1 MLTAKRSADRIK
13 AWLNII
19 IVIPSLTW
27 YPQKNRRSCKLTR
40 WTTPDQ
46 ARGDEAGRTK
56 DLATLLIRV
65 RGKVRVE
72 IIGHDRF
79 PIILWNFLLG
89 SSDYFFKALTFN
101 QLAIA
106 EHRLK
111 QVLTLR
117 H

>member
-1 MLTAKRSADRIK
+1 MLTAKRSADRFN
-13 AWLNII
+13 ARLNTI
-19 IVIPSLTW
+19 IVILGLTW
-27 YPQKNRRSCKLTR
+27 NPQKNRRSCKLTR

-46 ARGDEAGRTK
+46 VRGDEADKTK
-56 DLATLLIRV
+56 DVATSLIGV
-65 RGKVRVE
+65 GGKVRVE

-79 PIILWNFLLG
+79 PIILWYLLLG